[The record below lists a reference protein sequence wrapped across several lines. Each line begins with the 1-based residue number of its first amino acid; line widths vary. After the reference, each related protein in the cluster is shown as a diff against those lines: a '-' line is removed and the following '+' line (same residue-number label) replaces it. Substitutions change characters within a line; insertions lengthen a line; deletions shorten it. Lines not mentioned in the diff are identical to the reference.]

1 MAVEKMKH
9 SELVKIKKMMSS
21 KDTEMSSLGKK
32 LAYQA
37 VYSLTGVNAIN
48 NEITRCWI
56 DLLCNDNEI
65 DYYVFHKTEEEKLND
80 QEDVSEA

>member
-32 LAYQA
+32 LAFQA
-37 VYSLTGVNAIN
+37 VNNLMGISAVND
-48 NEITRCWI
+48 EIARCWI